1 MYGLLALFLLFIVAF
16 GALIVVA
23 YPKDE
28 GGNETLFGRK
38 PIYLLQK
45 LLELIILPVV
55 LGLVLILLS

>member
-1 MYGLLALFLLFIVAF
+1 MLGFKTLFLLLILAF
-16 GALIVVA
+16 GSLIVVA

-45 LLELIILPVV
+45 ILELIILPVV